1 MSSGTTFS
9 MDWVPT
15 RAGNWLFHCHMAPH
29 ITPFP
34 ERPDSLRIHD
44 EHDVAQ
50 HAIKGMAGLVL
61 GITTTHRNTSTAVTP
76 PTPARQL
83 RLFAQETPIDSTH
96 PRAYGYV
103 LQQGAEPRPDSIVV
117 PGPPLV
123 LTRGETTAITVV
135 NRTSAFTTVHW
146 HGMELESVYD
156 GVAGWSGAG
165 SNIAP
170 LIAPGDSFVV
180 AFTPPR
186 AGTFIYHTHMDESAQ
201 LRSGMYGP
209 MLVVE
214 PGATFDPAR
223 DLVFLVGEAV
233 EGASVAATLN
243 GRREPA
249 ALALTVGAT
258 YRLRFIDILPADV
271 ASISLNADS
280 VPVSWTPI
288 SKDGADLPA
297 ALRNAVPATLRAGVG
312 ETYDFA
318 WTPAGR
324 MDAELVIQITAGDV
338 IRQKVRVR

>member
-1 MSSGTTFS
+1 
-9 MDWVPT
+9 VPT

-34 ERPDSLRIHD
+34 ERPDSLRAHD

-50 HAIKGMAGLVL
+50 HAITGMAGLVL
-61 GITTTHRNTSTAVTP
+61 GITTTHANTRTAVAP
-76 PTPARQL
+76 PTPARKL
-83 RLFAQETPIDSTH
+83 HLFAQETATDSAQ

-103 LQQGAEPRPDSIVV
+103 LQQGEEPRADSIVV

-123 LTRGETTAITVV
+123 LTRGETTAITVI
-135 NRTSAFTTVHW
+135 NRTSALTTVHW

-209 MLVVE
+209 LLVVE
-214 PGATFDPAR
+214 PGARFDPVT
-223 DLVFLVGEAV
+223 DLVFMIGEAV
-233 EGASVAATLN
+233 EGARITATLN

-249 ALALTVGAT
+249 ALTLNAGIT
-258 YRLRFIDILPADV
+258 YRLRFINILPADV
-271 ASISLNADS
+271 AGISLSADS

-288 SKDGADLPA
+288 SKDGANLSAP
-297 ALRNAVPATLRAGVG
+297 LGHAVPAPLRAGAG

-324 MDAELVIQITAGDV
+324 MDAELVIQMTSRDV
-338 IRQKVRVR
+338 IRQTVRVR